1 MALVTPETKLCD
13 VIIDEPSVIP
23 VINRFDIELGVGD
36 KTIKTICCEKSI
48 DLNFFLLILN
58 AFISESFVP
67 EIDLKSIKAKNVIEY
82 LRKTNNF
89 YLQCQLPN
97 IERHFNALIK
107 QKVSIVSPT
116 PDIANARIE
125 FENGAVANLTASR
138 ISLKNMRKH
147 RVFQKDAYITIDFL
161 DKKTD
166 IVSIH
171 DVQGEP
177 SPLAMTLNLP
187 DGSCKQIT
195 IEQQEVLQNN
205 AIKTELERFHD
216 AIVGNTEPP
225 VTIEDGVEVLKV
237 AYMILDEMKKHR
249 ELLENL

>member
-107 QKVSIVSPT
+107 QSDANSNLPLLFNFFKEVRKGIEIQIENDDKWFEEIIRHEQTATCPPKSKSAKVQQFDAT
-116 PDIANARIE
+116 DDKLND
-125 FENGAVANLTASR
+125 
-138 ISLKNMRKH
+138 LKNMFVIHLRGNYDRNLCH
-147 RVFQKDAYITIDFL
+147 AVLHAIISLEKDIRQNDRIRNR
-161 DKKTD
+161 
-166 IVSIH
+166 I
-171 DVQGEP
+171 
-177 SPLAMTLNLP
+177 LNPIATALKE
-187 DGSCKQIT
+187 SATTSK
-195 IEQQEVLQNN
+195 LQCDN
-205 AIKTELERFHD
+205 
-216 AIVGNTEPP
+216 
-225 VTIEDGVEVLKV
+225 
-237 AYMILDEMKKHR
+237 
-249 ELLENL
+249 